1 MAFSAAATR
10 DDHMAS
16 MNITPLVDVM
26 LVLLVI
32 FMIAMPTVSQTLPIA
47 LPGEAPTGAPP
58 ERTVLHLSI
67 GAGDVYAL
75 DGLAMGRTELGRH
88 FNQAMIAATRPVV
101 VEIQASP
108 DAEYDTVAKG
118 LAIARN
124 AGIENLIFDNR

>member
-1 MAFSAAATR
+1 MAFAAATTR
-10 DDHMAS
+10 DDPMAS

-32 FMIAMPTVSQTLPIA
+32 FMIAIPTVSQTLPIS
-47 LPGEAPTGAPP
+47 LPGKAPAGEPP
-58 ERTVLHLSI
+58 ERSVLHLSI

-75 DGLAMGRTELGRH
+75 DGVAMGRAELGRH
-88 FNQAMIAATRPVV
+88 FNQAMIGALLPVV

-124 AGIENLIFDNR
+124 AGIENLTFDDR